1 MYEQAAVILLRSH
14 SSTAQVQILRTLE
27 NLLVLLGAMGL
38 REEYD
43 SLETDLEKIA
53 ERIALAVK
61 EDERTARGIVSA
73 CGMPLSMQAEEPA
86 GKVSQSGWLYILLP
100 AGRC

>member
-14 SSTAQVQILRTLE
+14 SSTAQVQILRTLQ

-43 SLETDLEKIA
+43 SLEKDLEKIA

-61 EDERTARGIVSA
+61 EDERTARAIVSA
-73 CGMPLSMQAEEPA
+73 CGMPLSMQAEESA
-86 GKVSQSGWLYILLP
+86 GKVFQSGCI
-100 AGRC
+100 

>member
-14 SSTAQVQILRTLE
+14 SSTAQVQTLRTLE

-43 SLETDLEKIA
+43 SLEKDIENMA
-53 ERIALAVK
+53 ERVTLAAK
-61 EDERTARGIVSA
+61 EDDRTARGIEFS
-73 CGMPLSMQAEEPA
+73 CGIPLSMRAA
-86 GKVSQSGWLYILLP
+86 QSV
-100 AGRC
+100 GRI